1 MRGSFRRDAEVRPD
15 PEVPGAFALARR
27 PRARTISR
35 AMIALSFAAALLDL
49 WLHRPGLALAQ
60 LGLFTAFLL
69 VHLFGEAWMWRFAGD
84 QILVRALELK
94 RLRLRLRVE
103 RLHAREILRV
113 GLERRGVRAR
123 AWLEMKNG
131 DNYALVEGRAAEVE
145 QIADRVQHALL
156 LARAEPQGQTLH

>member
-1 MRGSFRRDAEVRPD
+1 
-15 PEVPGAFALARR
+15 
-27 PRARTISR
+27 
-35 AMIALSFAAALLDL
+35 
-49 WLHRPGLALAQ
+49 
-60 LGLFTAFLL
+60 
-69 VHLFGEAWMWRFAGD
+69 
-84 QILVRALELK
+84 
-94 RLRLRLRVE
+94 
-103 RLHAREILRV
+103 V